1 MITAAVITLCICNTL
16 ILGYAVNRIC
26 KALERILA
34 PSYGSPAE
42 SKAPEVA
49 PDEMD
54 RARRQFEA
62 EMAAFQELMNYNQD
76 TAYGVNRHE
85 EG

>member
-26 KALERILA
+26 RALERILA
-34 PSYGSPAE
+34 PSASGPSE
-42 SKAPEVA
+42 SKAPEVP

-54 RARRQFEA
+54 KARRQFEA

-76 TAYGVNRHE
+76 TAYGINKHE
-85 EG
+85 EV